1 MLMLLPLL
9 PHSAMIMG
17 AFVLSNS
24 DKHALPACSLIT
36 CTSSLLAQFYSQG
49 ITNEVDSDG
58 HTNIPEICHNQ

>member
-36 CTSSLLAQFYSQG
+36 CTSSLLAQFYS
-49 ITNEVDSDG
+49 
-58 HTNIPEICHNQ
+58 